1 MLKSSTKV
9 FLFYSV
15 LLHGLLGLLLM
26 IFNNV
31 KQRKIQTQQSVS
43 IELLEVVPKSN
54 KKSKT
59 ELLKKTI
66 VDQDKINNEID
77 PIAKYLSSHNQKVM
91 KETVS
96 KNNGEFRNK
105 KIRIQSVPQKQVKSS
120 NEKSKRF
127 NLPKDLFGSYKDSIA
142 KSLEKQRIVD
152 QNQLQN
158 GSDISQTRD
167 YLPGKEAGL
176 ETLLSTKEFVYY
188 TYYSRIRNQL
198 SQYWEPKIKQKV
210 LAMFRQ
216 GRRIASTE
224 DRITKVQSVLNSEG
238 VLVKA
243 RILGQSGVRDLDDI
257 AVEAFRAAA
266 PFPNPP
272 KGIIESDGTVKID
285 WDFVIET

>member
-15 LLHGLLGLLLM
+15 LLHGILVLVLM

-31 KQRKIQTQQSVS
+31 KQRKIQPQQSVNF
-43 IELLEVVPKSN
+43 ELLEKVPKSN
-54 KKSKT
+54 MKSKT

-66 VDQDKINNEID
+66 VDQEKINNEND
-77 PIAKYLSSHNQKVM
+77 PIAKYLSSHNQRVL

-96 KNNGEFRNK
+96 KNHGEFRNK
-105 KIRIQSVPQKQVKSS
+105 NIKTQSIPQKQVKNSI
-120 NEKSKRF
+120 EKSKRF
-127 NLPKDLFGSYKDSIA
+127 KLPKDLFGSYKDSLA
-142 KSLEKQRIVD
+142 KSIEKQRKVD

-158 GSDISQTRD
+158 GSEISQTRD

-224 DRITKVQSVLNSEG
+224 DRITKVQIVLNSEG

-243 RILGQSGVRDLDDI
+243 RILGQSGVRDLDEI